1 MNSIK
6 SYLRNV
12 YIIFL
17 SAVYAL
23 FFLGGCATQKE
34 KAEIPL
40 LKEKPVASEEPQKA
54 MTTYTIMKGDTLWRI
69 SKNYGVSVESIV
81 AANQIKDIRD
91 LKIGQKITIP
101 SNNVSYKSYS
111 NPTVSAMPSQNR
123 VVSSKGF
130 IWPVKGDIV
139 SHFNQTRNGRK
150 FMGISIQ
157 PHSRQEIVAAKKGT
171 VEAVSGSD
179 NNFYVVVIKHDG
191 EVRTL
196 YGVHC
201 IPIVSEGNYIEQ
213 GQTIATFDPLTKE
226 SSTKEI
232 HFKIYVKDTPV
243 NPVSYLP

>member
-17 SAVYAL
+17 SAVSAL

-34 KAEIPL
+34 KTEIPL

-101 SNNVSYKSYS
+101 SNNVSYTYS

-130 IWPVKGDIV
+130 IWPVKG
-139 SHFNQTRNGRK
+139 
-150 FMGISIQ
+150 ISYRILIK
-157 PHSRQEIVAAKKGT
+157 QETAKSLW
-171 VEAVSGSD
+171 V
-179 NNFYVVVIKHDG
+179 
-191 EVRTL
+191 
-196 YGVHC
+196 
-201 IPIVSEGNYIEQ
+201 
-213 GQTIATFDPLTKE
+213 
-226 SSTKEI
+226 
-232 HFKIYVKDTPV
+232 
-243 NPVSYLP
+243 